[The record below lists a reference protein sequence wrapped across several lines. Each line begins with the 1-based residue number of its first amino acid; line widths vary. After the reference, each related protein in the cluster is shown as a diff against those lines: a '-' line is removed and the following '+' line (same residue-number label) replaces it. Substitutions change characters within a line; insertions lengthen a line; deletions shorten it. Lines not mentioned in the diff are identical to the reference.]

1 MKGVYFW
8 MSGNLK
14 NQVYLYSIDT
24 SDFYNDEEQYISQK
38 YFKAL
43 NISKRIREKKQV
55 FLLKIEQNEEN
66 NDKNIQKVKLFEY
79 QLKKLNLI
87 INHFKLELNSKLIQ
101 NERVRDLKKDKLLPN
116 KAVTLFEST
125 LTRSMKLGSGQITDK
140 LFIVNVFHYPVMESL
155 MINGFYFEGK
165 HYQYYTSSAGQI
177 RKKKLVFIESAAYE
191 LVKNKMTCGMSEE
204 EINSKGGM
212 NSNKYQA
219 YKALTNSASMTWK
232 RFNIDRCIVVDDF
245 STVIHGEVDYIN
257 RDTYEITRTT
267 KDMEIEHMD
276 GCGIMLPTVSKK
288 SFMFRMPWFKGL
300 LASFDFKQ
308 FALEKGQTKVKDVY
322 GKEWDIIDDR
332 INVIFTKSQ
341 FKLWK
346 YYDSWEDYKTRFK
359 EFQCEACKL
368 NVEDIGADAN
378 LNYQMLQTLTTMTDD
393 ELNELASDTIQDILN
408 IGVDKKTM
416 LRVLGATKENTNKN
430 ALQKALLFYPELL
443 NDNHT
448 KEIIKDKKKSLVRDA
463 KAGKLRVNGKYTY
476 IIPDLY
482 AFCEWLFL
490 GVDVPKGLLKD
501 QEVHCK
507 LFEDG
512 EELDVLRS
520 PHLYREHA
528 IRNNTYSEEINKW
541 FIGNGIYVS
550 TYDLISRILQF
561 DNDGDQSLV
570 TNNKTLIKVA
580 KREMEGIV
588 PLFYDMESAPSEE
601 LSNKRMYKCLTSAY
615 KANIGIISN
624 DITKIWNREGSSLN
638 AVKWLTMY
646 SNFTIDY
653 AKTLFLPVPP
663 KTAEEEIKTYTKNK
677 LPHFFKYAKDKE
689 EHQVEPLNDSTVNRL
704 EHLIPNKRINFK
716 KASGGDVDVTV
727 LLNNEVKF
735 EVDVLVID
743 TYNKLNYQK
752 FKWIKE
758 VNGRSE
764 DLFNKDLRE
773 KLLLLQ
779 PDIQI
784 LVNQLVTYSYNEN
797 ARFKNS
803 LWNVFGEEIYNN
815 IIRNIGNTIQCENCS
830 KRVEVEQ
837 DNEKYCESCKY
848 EMEKKSKSERN
859 RRYYD
864 KIKTVAKT
872 I

>member
-1 MKGVYFW
+1 

-66 NDKNIQKVKLFEY
+66 NDKNIKKVKLFEY

-87 INHFKLELNSKLIQ
+87 INHFKSELDSKLIQ
-101 NERVRDLKKDKLLPN
+101 NECVRDLKKDKLLSN

-125 LTRSMKLGSGQITDK
+125 LTRSMKLGSGHITDK

-155 MINGFYFEGK
+155 MINGFYFEGR

-177 RKKKLVFIESAAYE
+177 RKKKLVFIESTAYVV
-191 LVKNKMTCGMSEE
+191 VKDRMTCGMSEE
-204 EINSKGGM
+204 EINSKGGI

-308 FALEKGQTKVKDVY
+308 FALEKGQTKVKDIY

-359 EFQCEACKL
+359 KFRCEACKL

-490 GVDVPKGLLKD
+490 GVDIPKGLLKD

-624 DITKIWNREGSSLN
+624 DITKIWNSEEPSLN

-716 KASGGDVDVTV
+716 KASGGNVDVTV

-735 EVDVLVID
+735 EVDELVID
-743 TYNKLNYQK
+743 TFVKL
-752 FKWIKE
+752 E
-758 VNGRSE
+758 RSKH
-764 DLFNKDLRE
+764 F
-773 KLLLLQ
+773 
-779 PDIQI
+779 
-784 LVNQLVTYSYNEN
+784 Y
-797 ARFKNS
+797 FKNTNKGS
-803 LWNVFGEEIYNN
+803 EESFNQMVRDELLKINNLNVVVNTLISYLYKNDSMYKNGLWNVFGEEIYNN

-830 KRVEVEQ
+830 KRVEVESE
-837 DNEKYCESCKY
+837 NAKYCDECK
-848 EMEKKSKSERN
+848 KKLQLEWDKAYQKRK
-859 RRYYD
+859 RRVVKND
-864 KIKTVAKT
+864 ITVDNIDFLKN

>member
-1 MKGVYFW
+1 

-24 SDFYNDEEQYISQK
+24 SNFYNKEEEYISQK

-66 NDKNIQKVKLFEY
+66 NDKNRQKVKLFEN
-79 QLKKLNLI
+79 QLKRLNLI
-87 INHFKLELNSKLIQ
+87 INKFKTELNEKLIH
-101 NERVRDLKKDKLLPN
+101 NKSLRELSHDKLLPN

-125 LTRSMKLGSGQITDK
+125 LTRSMKLDKSGITDK

-155 MINGFYFEGK
+155 MVNGFEYEGRR
-165 HYQYYTSSAGQI
+165 YQYYTSSAGQI

-191 LVKNKMTCGMSEE
+191 LVKDKMTCGMSEE

-308 FALEKGQTKVKDVY
+308 FALEKGQTKVTDIY
-322 GKEWDIIDDR
+322 GKEWDIVDDR

-359 EFQCEACKL
+359 KFRCEACKL

-393 ELNELASDTIQDILN
+393 ELKELASDTIQDILN

-430 ALQKALLFYPELL
+430 SLQKALLFYPELL

-490 GVDVPKGLLKD
+490 GDAVPKGLLKD

-570 TNNKTLIKVA
+570 TNNKTLIEVA

-624 DITKIWNREGSSLN
+624 DITKIWNSEEPSLN

-663 KTAEEEIKTYTKNK
+663 KSAEEEIKTYTKNK

-716 KASGGDVDVTV
+716 KASGGNVDVTV

-735 EVDVLVID
+735 EVDDLVID

-764 DLFNKDLRE
+764 DLFNKDLRD
-773 KLLLLQ
+773 KLLQLQ
-779 PDIQI
+779 PDVQI
-784 LVNQLVTYSYNEN
+784 LVNQLVTYSYKEN

-830 KRVEVEQ
+830 KRVEVDSE
-837 DNEKYCESCKY
+837 NTKYCEICAKDIKKKQDKLAIKKFRS
-848 EMEKKSKSERN
+848 KKS
-859 RRYYD
+859 
-864 KIKTVAKT
+864 
-872 I
+872 

>member
-1 MKGVYFW
+1 

-66 NDKNIQKVKLFEY
+66 SDKNIQKVKLFEY

-87 INHFKLELNSKLIQ
+87 INHFKSELDSKLIQ
-101 NERVRDLKKDKLLPN
+101 NECVRDLKKDKLLSN

-125 LTRSMKLGSGQITDK
+125 LTRSMKLDKSVITDK

-191 LVKNKMTCGMSEE
+191 LVKDKMTCGMSEE

-561 DNDGDQSLV
+561 D
-570 TNNKTLIKVA
+570 K
-580 KREMEGIV
+580 
-588 PLFYDMESAPSEE
+588 
-601 LSNKRMYKCLTSAY
+601 
-615 KANIGIISN
+615 
-624 DITKIWNREGSSLN
+624 
-638 AVKWLTMY
+638 
-646 SNFTIDY
+646 
-653 AKTLFLPVPP
+653 
-663 KTAEEEIKTYTKNK
+663 
-677 LPHFFKYAKDKE
+677 
-689 EHQVEPLNDSTVNRL
+689 
-704 EHLIPNKRINFK
+704 
-716 KASGGDVDVTV
+716 
-727 LLNNEVKF
+727 
-735 EVDVLVID
+735 
-743 TYNKLNYQK
+743 
-752 FKWIKE
+752 
-758 VNGRSE
+758 
-764 DLFNKDLRE
+764 
-773 KLLLLQ
+773 
-779 PDIQI
+779 
-784 LVNQLVTYSYNEN
+784 
-797 ARFKNS
+797 
-803 LWNVFGEEIYNN
+803 
-815 IIRNIGNTIQCENCS
+815 
-830 KRVEVEQ
+830 
-837 DNEKYCESCKY
+837 
-848 EMEKKSKSERN
+848 
-859 RRYYD
+859 
-864 KIKTVAKT
+864 
-872 I
+872 